1 MPRTIP
7 DFDTY
12 NDKSNTNCG
21 VRIIAFGCLAAIL
34 ICVINESRIKQI
46 LECELTSF
54 PIALVHVITLVIVPF
69 FLVMRSYRST
79 DDSVLDNRIF
89 FLKHGLHYV
98 ALAIIHSL
106 FVHFT
111 LELWYGKKSN
121 LWARALF
128 ELSTYSVF
136 GACVFLWITLT
147 KTIARSMIC
156 IHSEVRDAHSSI
168 SKTNRSV

>member
-1 MPRTIP
+1 MP

-21 VRIIAFGCLAAIL
+21 VRIIDFGCLAAIL
-34 ICVINESRIKQI
+34 ICVFNESRIKQI

-89 FLKHGLHYV
+89 FLKTRF
-98 ALAIIHSL
+98 ALRSTRH
-106 FVHFT
+106 HTFT
-111 LELWYGKKSN
+111 FCSFYTGVVVW
-121 LWARALF
+121 
-128 ELSTYSVF
+128 
-136 GACVFLWITLT
+136 
-147 KTIARSMIC
+147 
-156 IHSEVRDAHSSI
+156 
-168 SKTNRSV
+168 